1 MTTGR
6 GLSAG
11 RLLAAGL
18 RRWPRRAVSYRCRT
32 RIRLAGSL
40 LAGFLLASC
49 ENGIAPPPLSLPTT
63 DRIVFQRVGAD
74 SLGHVYS
81 MLFDGSDLR
90 RLTSSLFDERCPSIS
105 PDGNWIAY
113 YVFFSGGPTA
123 LWLMRANGEQQHRIA
138 TIGPPSQCPV
148 WSRSNDLVE
157 VTTYASSSTGG
168 FEQNW
173 TLQVFDLAGN
183 EVGHHDETSFSLF
196 EFSADAQEFLV
207 SYMSCSVNGCMD
219 PDLAVITRN
228 GSFERW
234 LTSGVQ
240 NGIFVHEG
248 AKEAS
253 ISPDGLTVVYVCK
266 PDSDQDPYSGFPIRA
281 ACTKPWDGSSSRFL
295 LTDLNSPQWP
305 EFSPDGTRIAFICS
319 QGAQNGI
326 CLIASDGS
334 NLTMVPTPPADGAPS
349 WTADG
354 TRVIFTCQVRDICA
368 VDIRTASFANLTNG
382 VGTNANPSVSMTS

>member
-1 MTTGR
+1 
-6 GLSAG
+6 
-11 RLLAAGL
+11 
-18 RRWPRRAVSYRCRT
+18 
-32 RIRLAGSL
+32 
-40 LAGFLLASC
+40 
-49 ENGIAPPPLSLPTT
+49 
-63 DRIVFQRVGAD
+63 
-74 SLGHVYS
+74 

-90 RLTSSLFDERCPSIS
+90 RLTSSLVDERCPSIS

-113 YVFFSGGPTA
+113 YVSIRGGTDAQNA
-123 LWLMRANGEQQHRIA
+123 LWLMRANGEEQHRIA
-138 TIGPPSQCPV
+138 TIAPPPHCPV

-157 VTTYASSSTGG
+157 VTTYASSGTAELNSIV
-168 FEQNW
+168 
-173 TLQVFDLAGN
+173 QVFDLAGN
-183 EVGHHDETSFSLF
+183 EVGHFGETSFSLF

-207 SYMSCSVNGCMD
+207 SYQSCSVNGCMD

-234 LTSGVQ
+234 LTSGVV

-266 PDSDQDPYSGFPIRA
+266 PDSDQDPYSNFPVRA

-334 NLTMVPTPPADGAPS
+334 NLTMVPTPPVDGAPS

-368 VDIRTASFANLTNG
+368 VDIRTSSLANLTNG
-382 VGTNANPSVSMTS
+382 AGANANPSVAGTS